1 MENQSSSVEIKVLS
15 ERHSV
20 KIEDLGEKNGI
31 SNTTEKSFSYILN
44 TYSFC
49 GETFA
54 DSETLSTYNG
64 VAGEK
69 SSANDEKFSSDKK
82 STACDGKT
90 YAIKKSTGD
99 KENRIVAEF
108 NLNEILDLLIED
120 KSLCEKCKTE
130 DFYFYGGGWQS
141 WGFGGELKPGE
152 FEKKYIPIIPQLK
165 NYYTFPGKAPCKV
178 ADENQK
184 SKKLLNGKF
193 ISYFRWNNT
202 YLVLASLG
210 NADKFGKAP
219 LAPLEYY
226 ANRKT
231 RKISVVAC
239 SQNKKWQKDE
249 IVSKIA
255 LFAVNSFFDLKAIIH
270 ELYKEPQK
278 NRFENLKFLSSEN
291 DRILAAGW
299 ESWYNHYE
307 KITQKLIEDDIE
319 ALGKTGNIIKT
330 FCFDRKKP
338 VVFQVD
344 DGWEQ
349 GLGQWEADKIKF
361 PSGMVNLASAI
372 ESKMYIPGLWLAPFI
387 IDFRTDFAQNHLD
400 WILKDENGK
409 YVEAGFSLVW
419 GAKFGKMQPGRP
431 YSYFC
436 LDISREDVL
445 EYLDNL
451 MEKVI
456 NVWGFRY
463 LKLDFLFAGMIYGNF
478 QNKKAS
484 YELYDR
490 AIKILTKRTKNNK
503 GQDVAYLGCGLP
515 FEPSFNYF
523 PLSRMG
529 SDTTENWDYY
539 ILRPFRFLCRP
550 SAVLNMQSTL
560 GHAFWDQSIFVND
573 PDVIFLRYDNIAMSD
588 KQKETVALVN
598 FMFASQLMHSD
609 DPSAFKPETEG
620 KFTEHILSLYEKFEG
635 VEFAHKNIDSDTYV
649 FFSRDK
655 KYCGIINLSDKEF
668 SLKKNKMLEACGFE
682 NLATEKFELSTIVG
696 HFVLEGDVYK
706 TEAHSINIFEV

>member
-1 MENQSSSVEIKVLS
+1 MGKLANPTEIKVLS
-15 ERHSV
+15 ENFKLKLGALSEND
-20 KIEDLGEKNGI
+20 KISESSEN
-31 SNTTEKSFSYILN
+31 FCSYILN

-49 GETFA
+49 GKSSSENAKSFIEQGESSTSETFA
-54 DSETLSTYNG
+54 DKKNVSHE
-64 VAGEK
+64 EK
-69 SSANDEKFSSDKK
+69 SA
-82 STACDGKT
+82 
-90 YAIKKSTGD
+90 GD
-99 KENRIVAEF
+99 KENRIVAEL
-108 NLNEILDLLIED
+108 NLNELLDSLVQD
-120 KSLCEKCKTE
+120 KSLCEKCKSE

-152 FEKKYIPIIPQLK
+152 FEKKYIPIIPQWK

-178 ADENQK
+178 ADKNQK

-193 ISYFRWNNT
+193 ISYFRWNDT

-210 NADKFGKAP
+210 NVDKFGKVP
-219 LAPLEYY
+219 LAPVEYY
-226 ANRKT
+226 ANRET

-239 SQNKKWQKDE
+239 SQNKIWQKDE

-255 LFAVNSFFDLKAIIH
+255 IFVASSFFELKAIIH
-270 ELYKEPQK
+270 ELYKDPQY

-291 DRILAAGW
+291 NKILASGW

-307 KITQKLIEDDIE
+307 KITQNLIEGDLE
-319 ALGKTGNIIKT
+319 SLGKTGNIIKT
-330 FCFDRKKP
+330 FCSDRKKP

-361 PSGMVNLASAI
+361 PGGMEALASAI

-400 WILKDENGK
+400 WILKDEKGK

-419 GAKFGKMQPGRP
+419 GAKSGKMQPGRP

-436 LDISREDVL
+436 LDLSREDVL

-529 SDTTENWDYY
+529 SDTTENWDFDA
-539 ILRPFRFLCRP
+539 LRPFRFACRP
-550 SAVLNMQSTL
+550 SAVINMQDTL

-573 PDVIFLRYDNIAMSD
+573 PDVIFLRYDNIKMSD
-588 KQKETVALVN
+588 KQKETVAMVN

-635 VEFAHKNIDSDTYV
+635 VEFAPKNITSDTYV
-649 FFSRDK
+649 FYSRDK

-668 SLKKNKMLEACGFE
+668 SLEKTKMLDLCGFR
-682 NLATEKFELSTIVG
+682 NLAEKLELSTIIG
-696 HFVLEGDVYK
+696 HFVFENNVYK
-706 TEAHSINIFEV
+706 TEAHSVNIFEV